1 MIYTCESWLCDASN
15 ASKDRTKHTLT
26 CAFMEVVVPI
36 YSDYADNTARYSIL
50 IDWEYIKI
58 YQCITVCY
66 HPPMCTHPLT

>member
-36 YSDYADNTARYSIL
+36 YSDIADITARYSIL
-50 IDWEYIKI
+50 IDREYIK
-58 YQCITVCY
+58 
-66 HPPMCTHPLT
+66 M